1 MQGPLSAGP
10 REPAPRWDT
19 PQMAPVPTAH
29 AASSRQTPGP
39 KASPAPHPDLL
50 TCVGPRPSGRPR
62 AGLGGLCWSARQ
74 PSDQADQA
82 EDLHTSGRR
91 VPTPGGHQ
99 PARDRDQSQGS
110 TENTS
115 LLRRDFA
122 EEEECSAK
130 FIPKA
135 KHILTRA
142 TPVLPIL
149 ARKRADHPKTSP
161 GENTLP
167 SSEEPCL
174 SGQHGT
180 LSSSTCH

>member
-10 REPAPRWDT
+10 REPAPRWNT

-82 EDLHTSGRR
+82 EDLHTSGQACAHPRR
-91 VPTPGGHQ
+91 TPASTGPGSEPGTHGKHVFAKKGTLRRKKSVQ
-99 PARDRDQSQGS
+99 PSSFPKPSTFSQEPPPSSPSSQGKGQITPKPLPERTPCHPLKNHVSPGS
-110 TENTS
+110 TE
-115 LLRRDFA
+115 
-122 EEEECSAK
+122 
-130 FIPKA
+130 P
-135 KHILTRA
+135 
-142 TPVLPIL
+142 
-149 ARKRADHPKTSP
+149 
-161 GENTLP
+161 
-167 SSEEPCL
+167 
-174 SGQHGT
+174 
-180 LSSSTCH
+180 